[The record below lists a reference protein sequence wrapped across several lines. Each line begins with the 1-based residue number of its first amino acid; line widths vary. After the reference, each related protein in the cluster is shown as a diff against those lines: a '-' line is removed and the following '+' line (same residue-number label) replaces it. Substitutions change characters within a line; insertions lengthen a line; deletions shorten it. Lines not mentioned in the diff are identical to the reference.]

1 MRSSDLDVEF
11 TVNVNVKTTLD
22 ITEANQTTQEV
33 LMAHTSVLGSKKRS
47 RLYVH
52 IGGRHGDNCLST
64 ERPYG
69 GRKDAMDE
77 S

>member
-33 LMAHTSVLGSKKRS
+33 LIAHTSVLGS
-47 RLYVH
+47 
-52 IGGRHGDNCLST
+52 
-64 ERPYG
+64 
-69 GRKDAMDE
+69 
-77 S
+77 